1 MNAGIDGMLSKAYFI
16 SPIVDME
23 KLISDMMLR
32 ANVSEEELKER
43 GVIRTDFG
51 EDLSWEYLCYI
62 REHPIKWSVPTSI
75 LYGNKDNLTSLET
88 VRAFAK
94 QHGAVLT
101 VMENGEHWFH
111 TDEQMQFLDGWIRK
125 C

>member
-1 MNAGIDGMLSKAYFI
+1 MLSKAYFI

-94 QHGAVLT
+94 QHGAILT